1 MAVRRLVEVGALL
14 AGLVIY
20 FMAEGARDEVTVYPA
35 RCVTPLADGSCRQ
48 LLPLSR
54 TVYRASPDTGTVV
67 YWSRDIA
74 DATPAKLSD
83 CAILDSTNWTCQRST
98 ALLRMREGIGSRG
111 DFGLEPG
118 VVFVR
123 WWHWQTARIS
133 NGYAL
138 PLVPRQFE

>member
-1 MAVRRLVEVGALL
+1 VAVRRLVEVVALCT
-14 AGLVIY
+14 GLVIF

-35 RCVTPLADGSCRQ
+35 RCIGPAADGNCRQ
-48 LLPLSR
+48 LIPLSR
-54 TVYRASPDTGTVV
+54 TVYSVRPDTGDVV

-74 DATPAKLSD
+74 DASPAKLGD
-83 CAILDSTNWTCQRST
+83 CAIHDAANWTCPRASS
-98 ALLRMREGIGSRG
+98 LLRMREGVGNRG
-111 DFGLEPG
+111 DFGLDAG

-123 WWHWQTARIS
+123 WWHWHVARLS

>member
-1 MAVRRLVEVGALL
+1 MAVRRLVEVAALL
-14 AGLVIY
+14 AGLAIF

-35 RCVTPLADGSCRQ
+35 RCITPLADGSCRS
-48 LLPLSR
+48 LMPLSR
-54 TVYRASPDTGTVV
+54 TVYRVTPDTGTVV

-83 CAILDSTNWTCQRST
+83 CAIHDAGNWTCPRAA
-98 ALLRMREGIGSRG
+98 ALLRMRDGVGSRS
-111 DFGLEPG
+111 DFGLEAG

-123 WWHWQTARIS
+123 WWHWHIARLG

-138 PLVPRQFE
+138 PWIPRQFD